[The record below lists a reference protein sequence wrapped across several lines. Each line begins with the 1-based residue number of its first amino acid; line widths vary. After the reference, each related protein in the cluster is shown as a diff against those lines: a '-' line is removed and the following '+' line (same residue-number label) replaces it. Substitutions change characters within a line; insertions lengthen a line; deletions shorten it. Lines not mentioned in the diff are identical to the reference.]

1 LCAEPA
7 NVAAGGGACPIRY
20 RCSGCDHFSSDP
32 SFLPELCAH
41 LDELV
46 RAREAGLAMG
56 AEDWAL
62 VPAAEISSFRA
73 LIASLQDELTSLGED
88 ERAAIEAASA
98 ELRRARQWMPVA
110 FGTRRQD
117 TGRAHG

>member
-1 LCAEPA
+1 
-7 NVAAGGGACPIRY
+7 VAAGGGACPIRY
-20 RCSGCDHFSSDP
+20 RCSGCDHYSSDP
-32 SFLPELCAH
+32 SFLPELRAH

-56 AEDWAL
+56 ADDWAL
-62 VPAAEISSFRA
+62 VPDAEISAFRA
-73 LIASLQDELTSLGED
+73 IIASLQDELGSLGDE

-110 FGTRRQD
+110 FGTRRD
-117 TGRAHG
+117 DNERARG